1 MPASAPGPALQEL
14 RRLLRLALPVAGA
27 QVANMMMG
35 VVDTLMVGRFS
46 TEALA
51 AVALANAWLW
61 GWIMMGHGLVLGMD
75 PIVSQAHGARDG
87 ALAGRT
93 LQRGLV
99 LAAALSVPVG
109 LVWSATEI
117 ALVAFGQEPVLA
129 REAWRYALVQLP
141 SLPFLFGFFA
151 LRSYLQAR
159 EIVRPALFVA
169 IAANGINALLN
180 WLLIFGPGDLP
191 ALGAVGAGIA
201 TALSRAAQL
210 ALLAWL
216 VVRGR
221 LHEGAWVPWSR
232 EAWRV
237 SGLRPVLAYGLPV
250 SIQLG
255 LEVGGF
261 SAATLLAG
269 RLGATALAAH
279 TIVLNLASLSFMMP
293 LGVAQGAVA
302 RVGNELGAGEPA
314 RAQRAA
320 WVAVGLGASVMA
332 GAALFFVLLR
342 DALPT
347 IYTADPVVV
356 AAAAGILPVAAFFQ
370 VFDGVQ
376 VVACGVLRG
385 MGSTRPA
392 ALINLVGYWALAL
405 PLAWVLGLHT
415 ALGLAGVWW
424 GLAAGLAVV
433 ACALVAW
440 IARRGPARRA
450 LARADGAR
458 SAEIR

>member
-1 MPASAPGPALQEL
+1 MPSAAREEL
-14 RRLLRLALPVAGA
+14 RRLLRLAVPAAGA

-51 AVALANAWLW
+51 AAALANAWLW
-61 GWIMMGHGLVLGMD
+61 SWIMIGHGLVLGMD

-99 LAAALSVPVG
+99 LAVLLSVPVG
-109 LVWSATEI
+109 VLWALTDV
-117 ALVAFGQEPVLA
+117 ALVALGQDPSLVH
-129 REAWRYALVQLP
+129 EAWRYAAVQIP

-169 IAANGINALLN
+169 LAANLVNALLN
-180 WLLIFGPGDLP
+180 WLLIFGPGGLP
-191 ALGAVGAGIA
+191 ALGLAGAGIA
-201 TALSRAAQL
+201 TALARAAQL
-210 ALLAWL
+210 GLLAAL
-216 VVRGR
+216 VWRAR

-232 EAWRV
+232 DALRLA
-237 SGLRPVLAYGLPV
+237 GLRPLLGYGLPV
-250 SIQLG
+250 SVQLG

-279 TIVLNLASLSFMMP
+279 TIVLNLASLSFMLP
-293 LGVAQGAVA
+293 LGVAQGAVT
-302 RVGNELGAGEPA
+302 RVGNELGAGAPA
-314 RAQRAA
+314 RADRAA
-320 WVAVGLGASVMA
+320 WVAIGLGAGVMA
-332 GAALFFVLLR
+332 VAAVLFVALRHVLPRLYTGDP
-342 DALPT
+342 DA
-347 IYTADPVVV
+347 I
-356 AAAAGILPVAAFFQ
+356 AAAAAILPVAAFFQ
-370 VFDGVQ
+370 VFDGTQ

-385 MGSTRPA
+385 MGRTRPA
-392 ALINLVGYWALAL
+392 ALINLVGYWAFAL
-405 PLAWVLGLHT
+405 PLAWALGLHT
-415 ALGLAGVWW
+415 PLGLAGVWW

-433 ACALVAW
+433 ACALLAW
-440 IARRGPARRA
+440 IARRGPARAPGVRA
-450 LARADGAR
+450 GA
-458 SAEIR
+458 AAAGEIR